1 MRLPT
6 HCVRGVLR
14 KVSMYRPKRYITSC
28 RCHRVELM
36 QERIWLLSAN
46 RVMQRY
52 TQKAATVGIITDPG
66 RAVKIS
72 GTYIPCNGRGVS
84 CEKIAKSKG

>member
-1 MRLPT
+1 MLF
-6 HCVRGVLR
+6 
-14 KVSMYRPKRYITSC
+14 VSPAT
-28 RCHRVELM
+28 
-36 QERIWLLSAN
+36 
-46 RVMQRY
+46 QRY

-72 GTYIPCNGRGVS
+72 GTYIPCNGRGVT